1 MPMKVGL
8 QGDVAQPPASPSKCP
23 RQQRCARGRAGGH
36 PGARLHEGTPR
47 AEGFAVSWRGQHGQ
61 EGPACHLGCARWM
74 GLGGGGWILARWGF
88 AGRVQ
93 HKVPSRGTAA
103 WVGLGSAFLCW
114 ASRKETPSPL
124 PAPQAPASITW
135 QWEERGSGDAPTRV
149 PLLPP
154 HGIRTGRGGQRGA
167 PACPSPLHG
176 LSAFSKLHTHGEK
189 PRQVPHTVG
198 PSLSRCAGPELLWA
212 EGSWPGR

>member
-1 MPMKVGL
+1 M
-8 QGDVAQPPASPSKCP
+8 
-23 RQQRCARGRAGGH
+23 RGA
-36 PGARLHEGTPR
+36 
-47 AEGFAVSWRGQHGQ
+47 
-61 EGPACHLGCARWM
+61 
-74 GLGGGGWILARWGF
+74 GLGGTRGLGCTRGPPELRALPCPGVDNMDKRDLPVTLAAHGGWGLVGGILARWGF

-93 HKVPSRGTAA
+93 HKVPSCGTAA

-135 QWEERGSGDAPTRV
+135 RWEERGSGDAPTRV

-154 HGIRTGRGGQRGA
+154 HGIRTGRGGERGA
-167 PACPSPLHG
+167 PVCLSPLHG
-176 LSAFSKLHTHGEK
+176 LSASSKLHTHGEK